1 MTKYILILLAAMLL
15 SGLACADELVREG
28 RYVLVDDADTVIS
41 EHNELHVA
49 IREGQAWS
57 RENDGRTFRIDP
69 PRYRGSADAGE
80 SPPVVDPPPGDG
92 IEIRVAPGESIEQAV
107 AQLRDGHPDQL
118 LFERGQVYRES
129 IGRWSLSGRSAQE
142 PMVVGA
148 YGDPSLPPPLF
159 LPGDDRN
166 GLVSASGN
174 GEVSHVVFRDLRAHA
189 NHRDPAH
196 PDFEST
202 ETTQVGIWWGRPGED
217 IRFERVEL
225 SHFSNNMNLW
235 HTGNET
241 IYDVTLRDC
250 VFTHAYADRRETGH
264 SQGLYAKH
272 VDGVTIERC
281 TFDHNGWH
289 ETAMRAGRT
298 GFNHNIYFSQC
309 SNVRVLGSVLSRG
322 SNMGIKIRSDEA
334 DAVSDILIEGNLFS
348 GNLDGVTAHGDDG
361 HETDA
366 IVIRRVTVRGNV
378 FTDHGGVVPGGAEVG
393 HAVKLSQVHDAVIE
407 DNLLIDL
414 GTEINRVAFRLS
426 TDKPLGD
433 ILIQNNVLERWPM
446 ARGAEPLTRDSDH
459 DGLTLRGNRVEQGV
473 VTRALADYDGDP
485 LGAAAW
491 LLAGVER

>member
-28 RYVLVDDADTVIS
+28 RYVLVDDANTVIS

-57 RENDGRTFRIDP
+57 REHDGRTFRIDP
-69 PRYRGSADAGE
+69 PRYRGSADPADA
-80 SPPVVDPPPGDG
+80 SDPVPGDART
-92 IEIRVAPGESIEQAV
+92 IRVSPGDDIDAAI
-107 AQLRDGHPDQL
+107 AQLRDGYPDRL
-118 LFERGQVYRES
+118 LFERGQVFRES

-166 GLVSASGN
+166 GLVSASGD
-174 GEVSHVVFRDLRAHA
+174 GEVSHVVFQDLRAHA

-196 PDFEST
+196 PDFKSS

-241 IYDVTLRDC
+241 IRDVTLRDC
-250 VFTHAYADRRETGH
+250 VFTDAYADHEETGH
-264 SQGLYAKH
+264 SQGLYAKY
-272 VDGVTIERC
+272 VDGITVERC

-289 ETAMRAGRT
+289 ETARRAGRT

-309 SNVRVLGSVLSRG
+309 SNIRVLGSVLSRG

-334 DAVSDILIEGNLFS
+334 DAVSDILIEGNLFI

-378 FTDHGGVVPGGAEVG
+378 FTDHGGVIPNGAEVG
-393 HAVKLSQVHDAVIE
+393 HAVKLSQVDDAVIE
-407 DNLLIDL
+407 GNLLIDL
-414 GTEINRVAFRLS
+414 GNEINRVAFRLS

-433 ILIQNNVLERWPM
+433 ILIQNNVLENWPM

-459 DGLTLRGNRVEQGV
+459 AGLTLRENQVERGVATRRPAEYQGD
-473 VTRALADYDGDP
+473 L
-485 LGAAAW
+485 LGMVEW
-491 LLAGVER
+491 LLDGIE